1 MKQKKWL
8 IPVCILT
15 ALVLLAICA
24 ILYMNAN
31 ALGFS
36 VGRYLSAN
44 GSHMVILE
52 NSPIVMSNR
61 TGNETIFS
69 KLTDGDQ
76 ILVLHDGINE
86 TYPGGTGARAVFKL
100 SDGTIDDVPAEV
112 RIELEELGWLTG
124 VKNFSFRLTWNCYGV
139 SSYDSKTG
147 KLVKTTD
154 ATHPEDYVTEA
165 FLTEEQLTEIYNL
178 ISEMNVNS
186 YPDEYNPH
194 DGLASSPPMTL
205 ILSVDMGGNEKT
217 ISAKTIAIS
226 FDSENEKGQ
235 TFLTVCKTII
245 DMLTATEEWK
255 ALPEYEFLYD

>member
-1 MKQKKWL
+1 MKKKNL
-8 IPVCILT
+8 IPVCIVL
-15 ALVLLAICA
+15 ALILLAVGA

-31 ALGFS
+31 SLGFL

-44 GSHMVILE
+44 GSHMLILD

-61 TGNETIFS
+61 TDNEAMFS
-69 KLTDGDQ
+69 GLSDGDK
-76 ILVLHDGINE
+76 ILVLHNGINE
-86 TYPGGTGARAVFKL
+86 TYPGKTGAYAVFKL
-100 SDGTIDDVPAEV
+100 SDGTIDDVSVEI
-112 RIELEELGWLTG
+112 RTHLEELNRLTG
-124 VKNFSFRLTWNCYGV
+124 TKSFSFSLTWNCCGI

-165 FLTEEQLTEIYNL
+165 YLTGEQLTEIYNL
-178 ISEMNVNS
+178 ISDMDISS

-194 DGLASSPPMTL
+194 GNAMSAPSMTL
-205 ILSVDMGGNEKT
+205 ILSVDMGDTEKT
-217 ISAKTIAIS
+217 INAENIAIS
-226 FDSENEKGQ
+226 YETDDEKGQ

-245 DMLTATEEWK
+245 DMLEATEEWK

>member
-1 MKQKKWL
+1 MKKKIL
-8 IPVCILT
+8 IPICILP
-15 ALVLLAICA
+15 ALVLLAACA

-44 GSHMVILE
+44 GSHMMILD

-61 TGNETIFS
+61 ADNEGLFS
-69 KLTDGDQ
+69 KLSDGDR
-76 ILVLHDGINE
+76 ILVLHGSTAE
-86 TYPGGTGARAVFKL
+86 SYPARTGAYAVFKL
-100 SDGTIDDVPAEV
+100 TDGTIDDVPAEV
-112 RIELEELGWLTG
+112 RTELEELGWLTG

-165 FLTEEQLTEIYNL
+165 FLTDEQLSEIYNL
-178 ISEMNVNS
+178 VSDMNVNS

-205 ILSVDMGGNEKT
+205 ILSVNVGGTEKT

-226 FDSENEKGQ
+226 FDSGNEKGQ
-235 TFLTVCKTII
+235 TFLTTCKTII
-245 DMLTATEEWK
+245 DMLESTEEWK
-255 ALPEYEFLYD
+255 ALPEYEFFYD